1 MNENTDAFSEISLCR
16 PVSLAQRLVWVDGPT
31 RSGKTTMCR
40 LLGSLEDCELER
52 IEEVIDYIGF
62 MYSFGKMS
70 HDAAVTM
77 LRVFPDVHL
86 YNALLSRNLNFR
98 WRDTSSIWRA
108 ARPMTYLKRL
118 FGGEHQDALK
128 AQGAEKAIF
137 QNHTHFQMERI
148 GIHFDAHPETLKV
161 IELQRHPIDLVHAWW
176 SKKRGGDLC
185 RSPWNVAICGGRGDD
200 CVHHLAFGWEETY
213 LAMAPLA
220 RIVRMLH
227 GAQMR
232 ARDTYKS
239 LPAER
244 REKVMLVDFD
254 VLTTAPQE
262 TAERA
267 ADFLNT
273 RTTRATARTL
283 RKMGLPYTDHATRRA
298 DNLAAL
304 QDELDDP
311 SRRMLDEMIADFET
325 GWKGAPA

>member
-1 MNENTDAFSEISLCR
+1 
-16 PVSLAQRLVWVDGPT
+16 
-31 RSGKTTMCR
+31 MCR

-77 LRVFPDVHL
+77 LRIFPDVHL

-98 WRDTSSIWRA
+98 WRDASSVWRA
-108 ARPMTYLKRL
+108 ARPMSYLKRL
-118 FGGEHQDALK
+118 FGDEHQDALK

-185 RSPWNVAICGGRGDD
+185 RSPWNVAICGRRGDD
-200 CVHHLAFGWEETY
+200 CVHHLAFGWEREY

-220 RIVRMLH
+220 RIVNMLH

-232 ARDTYKS
+232 ARDTYKA

-254 VLTTAPQE
+254 DLTTRP
-262 TAERA
+262 AEVIEKA
-267 ADFLNT
+267 AGFLGSH
-273 RTTRATARTL
+273 TTPATARTIRKL
-283 RKMGLPYTDHATRRA
+283 RLPYIDGAKRRES
-298 DNLAAL
+298 NLQAMEA
-304 QDELDDP
+304 ELDTET
-311 SRRMLDEMIADFET
+311 RKRLDEMIADYDAGWET
-325 GWKGAPA
+325 AA